1 MYPRKAHR
9 EPPADLPSKAEMTM
23 IILVNLVTTDEIFM
37 SVKYTCVLSHVQL
50 FATPWTVAHQ
60 APLSVGF
67 SRQEYWSG
75 LPFPSPGDLLDPGI
89 KSSSLASP
97 ALADEFFTT
106 SATWEAIYV
115 SKQCSK
121 RYVLSLLVSCLSPL
135 IDADGE
141 AREIK

>member
-9 EPPADLPSKAEMTM
+9 EPLADLPPRAEMTM
-23 IILVNLVTTDEIFM
+23 MILENLGTTDEIFV

-50 FATPWTVAHQ
+50 FATPWTVAHR
-60 APLSVGF
+60 ASLSVGF
-67 SRQEYWSG
+67 PRQEHWSG
-75 LPFPSPGDLLDPGI
+75 LPSPSPGDLLDPGMEP
-89 KSSSLASP
+89 SSLVSP

-106 SATWEAIYV
+106 SAAWEAIYV

-121 RYVLSLLVSCLSPL
+121 RSAHILLVSCLSPL